1 MKSDTFDEIYQKVK
15 PLIVKKNTNMHNAI
29 SAHARLCIT
38 LRFLASGASYRELM
52 YAFRVSVSS
61 ISQIIPQVCNTLYD
75 VLKDDY
81 LSPPTNEKQWK
92 KLAKDFDLK
101 WQFPHAVGA
110 IDGKH
115 INIRSPPNSATEYFN
130 YKKYFSIV
138 LLAVADA
145 NAKFIAFDLG
155 SPGSQSDGGIF
166 KDGSLGRLCKS
177 SFFPAPS
184 KLGQRIS
191 PIPYFLLG
199 DDAFSLDINLM
210 KPFPHRTAIGDEKVF
225 NYRLSRARRIV
236 ENAFGLSC
244 ARFRILLRTIELD
257 VANVMQVVRA
267 CVALHNFLLSKK
279 DTNYAQH
286 GSMDKEDELGN
297 VTPGSW
303 RNAIEE
309 VVCNIRNDPGA
320 RPSTTQ
326 AREIRDDI
334 KDYFFEEGSVDF
346 QWKMTE

>member
-1 MKSDTFDEIYQKVK
+1 MEPGTFDEIYQKVK
-15 PLIVKKNTNMHNAI
+15 PLIEKKNTNMRNAI
-29 SAHARLCIT
+29 SAHARLCMT
-38 LRFLASGASYRELM
+38 LRFLASGASYKELM
-52 YAFRVSVSS
+52 YAFRMSVSS
-61 ISQIIPQVCNTLYD
+61 ISQIVPHVCNTLYD
-75 VLKDDY
+75 VLKEDY
-81 LSPPTNEKQWK
+81 LSPPKNEEQWK
-92 KLAKDFDLK
+92 KLPEDFALK

-115 INIRSPPNSATEYFN
+115 INVRAPPNSATEYFN

-166 KDGSLGRLCKS
+166 KDGSLGRLCKT

-184 KLGQRIS
+184 KLGQRVTL
-191 PIPYFLLG
+191 IPYFLLG
-199 DDAFSLDINLM
+199 DDAFALDINLM

-236 ENAFGLSC
+236 ENAFGLLC

-267 CVALHNFLLSKK
+267 CVALQNFLLSKK
-279 DTNYAQH
+279 DKNYLQPD
-286 GSMDKEDELGN
+286 SMDQEDEFGN
-297 VTPGSW
+297 LTPGRW
-303 RNAIEE
+303 RNTVED
-309 VVCNIRNDPGA
+309 VCSMRNNPGV

-326 AREIRDDI
+326 AREIRDDV
-334 KDYFFEEGSVDF
+334 KDYFFEEGSVEF